1 MSERTQQII
10 WIILASIAASLSV
23 FTGFLFVKSFRAIST
38 QAKLP
43 YLIAYVSDHSGE
55 FKIYLRDLEGHEIAA
70 PMPFQPGDVLP
81 VGEPLPPGSGREP
94 RIAFIR
100 FEAQPGSTSASQI
113 GTPGSVYIFT
123 YGEDRATKV
132 SGQVPRILAVV
143 PAWSPDGKELAFA
156 GVEDLN
162 GDGQFTKDEAG
173 IYVCNVETGRVRR
186 VATVYVISSHLRWS
200 PIESALIFQAEKP
213 NVPVP
218 VAHLLDLT
226 NGQLI
231 TRDDATTA
239 ACWSPDGQFIAFH
252 SIADRKIHVLNKDG
266 REQYAIDAPGQNVVE
281 LQWVPARI
289 ASSPED
295 KGYLVAMTTTSLGYS
310 AGQLHIRSA
319 SPSSSE
325 RWESLTDAETSAAYL
340 AVSPDGRYLAYTLLS
355 GHGPT
360 SNADLY
366 VLELGQAQ
374 PRRLTTEPGFDG
386 FPIWI
391 PAEK

>member
-1 MSERTQQII
+1 M
-10 WIILASIAASLSV
+10 
-23 FTGFLFVKSFRAIST
+23 KSFRAIST
-38 QAKLP
+38 QAKSP
-43 YLIAYVSDHSGE
+43 YLIAYISDRSGE
-55 FKIYLRDLEGHEIAA
+55 FKIYLRDLEGHEITA
-70 PMPFQPGDVLP
+70 PMPFQPGDVIP

-132 SGQVPRILAVV
+132 SGQVPRILAVA

-173 IYVCNVETGRVRR
+173 IYVCNVERGRVRR
-186 VATVYVISSHLRWS
+186 VATVYVISSHLHWS
-200 PIESALIFQAEKP
+200 PIEPALIFQAEKP

-266 REQYAIDAPGQNVVE
+266 REQYAIDAPGQNVAE
-281 LQWVPARI
+281 LQWLPPRAG
-289 ASSPED
+289 ASADDTGTLLAIVSTQ
-295 KGYLVAMTTTSLGYS
+295 LRSNS
-310 AGQLHIRSA
+310 GQLYLRTTL
-319 SPSSSE
+319 PSSTAS
-325 RWESLTDAETSAAYL
+325 WKAFTDVEAFAAYP
-340 AVSPDGRYLAYTLLS
+340 AVSPDGRYLVYTLLS

-386 FPIWI
+386 FPSWI
-391 PAEK
+391 PAGK